1 MGSPLPHTKGA
12 TQISSKPIAFPVP
25 STWINEQ
32 DIIQLAKGR
41 AGGRKGSCPGDDS
54 RLHGQEGL
62 CNDNMVN
69 TLFSSWD
76 HWRHLCCHPGFGG
89 SRLKEAPLKNVLFP
103 RAFLLIY
110 CSGHFQRP
118 PQASISNGTGLME
131 TLWCSSSGRPLP
143 PPFPCR
149 LPAPAL
155 VAGIREHFGGRGFAP
170 HQRGQ
175 PALILPEAPSTGKL
189 EPITKQLCYILRKKQ
204 MNGGKR
210 EKMIIT
216 IQQQTELH
224 HAPQREAA
232 VLNLA
237 I

>member
-1 MGSPLPHTKGA
+1 MCQHPRSHIASSQRICSRRSWEWQTSLQPCWDQVFLAKVMGSPLPHTKGA

-76 HWRHLCCHPGFGG
+76 RWRHLCCHPGFGG

-131 TLWCSSSGRPLP
+131 TL
-143 PPFPCR
+143 
-149 LPAPAL
+149 
-155 VAGIREHFGGRGFAP
+155 
-170 HQRGQ
+170 
-175 PALILPEAPSTGKL
+175 
-189 EPITKQLCYILRKKQ
+189 
-204 MNGGKR
+204 
-210 EKMIIT
+210 
-216 IQQQTELH
+216 
-224 HAPQREAA
+224 
-232 VLNLA
+232 
-237 I
+237 